1 MKKTSMPNPAKNFE
15 FIKCHSSTNP
25 RPITSN
31 LATLSDTTVKRPAAD
46 HEDLKS
52 YRKSEK
58 KKTPFP
64 VVIND
69 QLLSWCDY
77 SHVFRRFY

>member
-52 YRKSEK
+52 YHKSEK

-69 QLLSWCDY
+69 Q
-77 SHVFRRFY
+77 